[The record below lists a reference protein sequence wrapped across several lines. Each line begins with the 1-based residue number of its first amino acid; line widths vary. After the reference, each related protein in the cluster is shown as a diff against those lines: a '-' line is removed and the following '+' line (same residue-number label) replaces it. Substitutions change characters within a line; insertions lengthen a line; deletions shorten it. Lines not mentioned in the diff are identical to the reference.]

1 MTTKPNT
8 KKIKWNPAWFD
19 LIMEIGNS
27 GGTLKQMYHVIGISA
42 TTAARLRKEDANAEE
57 AFSMATTASQCWWE
71 REGLANL
78 ENKSYNTR
86 LFEIMTKRFEEFKDN
101 SRDQKVDVKAEVK
114 LIDFGAEVAN
124 LIKAL
129 NESK

>member
-1 MTTKPNT
+1 MTTTKQNT

-27 GGTLKQMYHVIGISA
+27 GGTLKQMYHAIGISA
-42 TTAARLRKEDANAEE
+42 STAARLRKDDVNAEE

-71 REGLANL
+71 REGLSNL
-78 ENKSYNTR
+78 ENKTYNTR
-86 LFEIMTKRFEEFKDN
+86 LFEIMTKRFEEFKDT

-114 LIDFGAEVAN
+114 IDFGAEVAD

-129 NESK
+129 KS